1 MIEARDLTKRY
12 GEKLAVDHLSFT
24 VEAGRVTGFLGPNG
38 AGKSTTMR
46 LILGLDHPQSGTAT
60 IDGRRYADLAQPL
73 RTVGALLEARSMHP
87 GRSAYNHLLFLAQ
100 TQGLPRSRVDQVL
113 DLVGLGEVARKR
125 TGGYSL
131 GMGQRVGIA
140 VALLGDPQ
148 VLMLD
153 EPVNGLDP
161 EGILW
166 IRNLMKQLA
175 AEGRTVFV
183 SSHLMNEMAVT
194 ADHLIVIGRGKLIA
208 DCSTQEFIERSS
220 EKYVLVRSPDA
231 ARLADLVAAE
241 GGKATIREQPA
252 RDDHAREAPAREAPA
267 QDAPAGDEPAGDA
280 DGARAARRP
289 APEVDITG
297 LDAPRIGE
305 IAAANRIVL
314 HELTPQLASLEEA
327 YMELTADSSE
337 FGTGRA
343 SASPQ
348 PAAASPG
355 TPQAG
360 SPASHSPGGH
370 SPGDPARVA
379 AAQERTE

>member
-1 MIEARDLTKRY
+1 MMIEARDLTKRY
-12 GEKLAVDHLSFT
+12 GDKLAVDHLSFT
-24 VEAGRVTGFLGPNG
+24 VEPGRVTGFLGPNG

-46 LILGLDHPQSGTAT
+46 LILGLDHPHSGTAT
-60 IDGRRYADLAQPL
+60 IDGQRYADLAQPL
-73 RTVGALLEARSMHP
+73 RTVGALLEARAMHP

-113 DLVGLGEVARKR
+113 DLVGLREVARKR

-140 VALLGDPQ
+140 VAMLGDPQ
-148 VLMLD
+148 VLLLD

-166 IRNLMKQLA
+166 VRNLMKRLA

-231 ARLADLVAAE
+231 ARLADLIAAE
-241 GGKATIREQPA
+241 GGKAAARDEPPREEPA
-252 RDDHAREAPAREAPA
+252 RPEPASSAPAGSAPVGSAPARGAADGQAGLAPA
-267 QDAPAGDEPAGDA
+267 LG
-280 DGARAARRP
+280 
-289 APEVDITG
+289 VTG
-297 LDAPRIGE
+297 LEAARIGE

-314 HELTPQLASLEEA
+314 HELTPRLASLEEA
-327 YMELTADSSE
+327 YMELTAESSE
-337 FGTGRA
+337 YGAGGTPSGPPGRA
-343 SASPQ
+343 
-348 PAAASPG
+348 AAL
-355 TPQAG
+355 AG
-360 SPASHSPGGH
+360 
-370 SPGDPARVA
+370 
-379 AAQERTE
+379 AAQERAE